1 MFSVKTRD
9 ITPQV
14 RAFLL
19 QGARTGKVAT
29 VGPDRLP
36 HVVPVWFHL
45 DGDEIIFITGNNTI
59 KAKNLRHEGHVAM
72 CVDDEQPPYAY
83 AEIEGTIKI
92 SGDPKELL
100 DWATVIAERYM
111 GQERAEEYGRINS
124 GPGEWVVRIVPRK
137 VIFEDKIAEL

>member
-1 MFSVKTRD
+1 VKTRD

-45 DGDEIIFITGNNTI
+45 DGDEIIFITGNNTM
-59 KAKNLRHEGHVAM
+59 KAKNLRREDHVAM
-72 CVDDEQPPYAY
+72 CVDDEHPPYAY
-83 AEIEGTIKI
+83 AEIEGTVKI
-92 SGDPKELL
+92 SDDPKELL
-100 DWATVIAERYM
+100 DWAIVIAERYM
-111 GQERAEEYGRINS
+111 GQERAEEYGQINS
-124 GPGEWVVRIVPRK
+124 GPGELLVRILPRK

>member
-1 MFSVKTRD
+1 MKTRD

-19 QGARTGKVAT
+19 QGVRTGKVAT
-29 VGPDRLP
+29 VDPDRLP

-45 DGDEIIFITGNNTI
+45 DGDEIIFITGNNTM
-59 KAKNLRHEGHVAM
+59 KAKNLRREDHVAM
-72 CVDDEQPPYAY
+72 CVDDEHPPYAY
-83 AEIEGTIKI
+83 AEIEGTVKI
-92 SGDPKELL
+92 SNDPKELL

-111 GQERAEEYGRINS
+111 GQERAEEYGQINS
-124 GPGEWVVRIVPRK
+124 GPGELLVRILPRK

>member
-1 MFSVKTRD
+1 VKTRD

-19 QGARTGKVAT
+19 QGVRTGKVAT
-29 VGPDRLP
+29 VDPDRLP

-45 DGDEIIFITGNNTI
+45 DGDEIIFITGNNTM
-59 KAKNLRHEGHVAM
+59 KAKNLRREDHVAM
-72 CVDDEQPPYAY
+72 CVDDEHPPYAY
-83 AEIEGTIKI
+83 AEIEGTVKI
-92 SGDPKELL
+92 SNDPKELL

-111 GQERAEEYGRINS
+111 GQERAEEYGQINS
-124 GPGEWVVRIVPRK
+124 GPGELLVRILPRK